1 MKVVRSSLL
10 LAIIVGVSL
19 LVVPGPAGLGV
30 PGCTNPV
37 TTAGAESCDGS
48 VGAFTLTLTD
58 VVGITVTGTVTNDS
72 ITRAALNNRFLPLT
86 SGVNVEI
93 FAVTDYKVFGSVV
106 ITNGTTSGT
115 FVADNVLQVDLGA
128 FTGADDTTTDDPV
141 DDTAAG
147 CVITSVSDSTTC
159 TTLPE
164 GAAGAPSGVGV
175 QLWHGGNT
183 LGGTL
188 QSHKSPVAFRIDKD
202 ALGNASTNTVAT
214 ANVFNFVVTFR
225 VLEV

>member
-1 MKVVRSSLL
+1 MRVVRSSLL
-10 LAIIVGVSL
+10 LAIIVGVSIL
-19 LVVPGPAGLGV
+19 MVSSPVGLGQ
-30 PGCTNPV
+30 GCVNPV
-37 TTAGAESCDGS
+37 TTAGSESCDGS
-48 VGAFTLTLTD
+48 LAAFTLTLTD

-93 FAVTDYKVFGSVV
+93 FAVTDYQVFGSVV
-106 ITNGTTSGT
+106 ITNGTIVGT
-115 FVADNVLQVDLGA
+115 FVADNILQVDLGA
-128 FTGADDTTTDDPV
+128 FTGADDIADNPA

-164 GAAGAPSGVGV
+164 GAAGAPAGVGV